1 MQYSSPAR
9 GATIVYVDREAVRK
23 SEVVAL
29 SDLARRVRDVKPH
42 FQESSTLDNAI
53 HLLRKGLA
61 AGCQTNYCRS
71 LTSAL
76 AEIITKVNDLF
87 EGDLTPDDQLVYVN
101 SVLKGKLLESDLL
114 VQQAV
119 SNTKEQ
125 FATSGDLKRE
135 HENAIIEALAAHTT
149 MSKQALESARVQAGL
164 LEILLG
170 PGQLWEALRAKG
182 TATR

>member
-1 MQYSSPAR
+1 M
-9 GATIVYVDREAVRK
+9 
-23 SEVVAL
+23 
-29 SDLARRVRDVKPH
+29 KPH

>member
-1 MQYSSPAR
+1 M
-9 GATIVYVDREAVRK
+9 
-23 SEVVAL
+23 
-29 SDLARRVRDVKPH
+29 
-42 FQESSTLDNAI
+42 LDNAI

-149 MSKQALESARVQAGL
+149 MSKQALE
-164 LEILLG
+164 ILLG